1 MSETPTFLPREGS
14 PTINVNI
21 RTEPRKPKPPKE
33 GGGFDK
39 SDDTVARMWKDQM
52 REDDRTNGD
61 ERGGDGEPTRD
72 ASYYEETGTV
82 EAIYTNTTTTIEYD
96 VVKCA
101 DFILDKGI
109 WVRNMPEEIKRVN
122 PDFVPT

>member
-1 MSETPTFLPREGS
+1 MSEEPTFLPREGS

-21 RTEPRKPKPPKE
+21 RTEQRKPKPVA
-33 GGGFDK
+33 GVVDK
-39 SDDTVARMWKDQM
+39 SAGGMWKDQI
-52 REDDRTNGD
+52 REDGYDDGD
-61 ERGGDGEPTRD
+61 DGGPGRD
-72 ASYYEETGTV
+72 ASYYEETGIV
-82 EAIYTNTTTTIEYD
+82 EAVSTNTTTTIEYD

-101 DFILDKGI
+101 DFVLDKGC